1 MPSSTMTNLG
11 SQKLMDYLL
20 KGTTFTRPT
29 NFYLALFTT
38 TPALDSTGGVE
49 VSVSGT
55 GYSRLVIDS
64 ATGWSAVTGVNMT
77 YTNTAEL
84 TFGLPTANW
93 GTIVS
98 AGLFSAQTAGDLW
111 LISNLSSAKTIN
123 SGDGSAKI
131 PIGQISVSRSI
142 C

>member
-1 MPSSTMTNLG
+1 MPSSTETNFA
-11 SQKLMDYLL
+11 SQKVMDYVL

-38 TPALDSTGGVE
+38 TPALDGTGGVE
-49 VSVSGT
+49 VSTSGT
-55 GYSRLVIDS
+55 GYGRVVIDS
-64 ATGWSAVTGVNMT
+64 ATGWSAATGVNMT
-77 YTNTAEL
+77 YTNTGDL

-98 AGLFSAQTAGDLW
+98 AGLFDASTAGDLW
-111 LISNLSSAKTIN
+111 FISNLSVPRAVN
-123 SGDGSAKI
+123 NGDGQPKI
-131 PIGQISVSRSI
+131 AIGQLSVSRAI